1 MMNIYYLLLD
11 VQIEI
16 LCSLQIFR
24 LQMAHVLVHLFLFE
38 SSLEYSEQ
46 FFKTLES
53 LLILS
58 TIFTLSKPMC
68 LKLRSTESFICLK
81 LYYNFTVVRF
91 LKFKII
97 L

>member
-1 MMNIYYLLLD
+1 MMNINYLLLD

-38 SSLEYSEQ
+38 ISLEYSEQ

-68 LKLRSTESFICLK
+68 LKLRSTESFIC
-81 LYYNFTVVRF
+81 
-91 LKFKII
+91 
-97 L
+97 

>member
-38 SSLEYSEQ
+38 SSLELGAQ
-46 FFKTLES
+46 FFKTIES
-53 LLILS
+53 LFLLS
-58 TIFTLSKPMC
+58 TIFTLSKLMC
-68 LKLRSTESFICLK
+68 LNFRSTESFIWK
-81 LYYNFTVVRF
+81 DFF
-91 LKFKII
+91 II
-97 L
+97 IKKSSFYLT

>member
-38 SSLEYSEQ
+38 SSLEHSEQ

-53 LLILS
+53 LLLLS

-68 LKLRSTESFICLK
+68 LKLRSTDL
-81 LYYNFTVVRF
+81 
-91 LKFKII
+91 I
-97 L
+97 LSRLALRSVFDVQACMSN